1 MQKDQRGN
9 KEAVAAKN
17 AEQDQSI
24 EVFKQELADLK
35 VKVAKK
41 GEAIENMEKLDDQ
54 LSSELEQLENCN
66 QCFANECRRKN
77 SLIDR
82 QKSTLRNEE
91 AKTKATEKCLLEIQ
105 NKNIM
110 NRAAAQYEIR
120 LVKRSA
126 SKDQIKK
133 HYHKMSQLTHPDSG
147 GDEEFFKTIS
157 RAYQFLTNDAARE
170 AYNIFGLA
178 EAEKTLNNQNW

>member
-66 QCFANECRRKN
+66 QCFTNECRRKD
-77 SLIDR
+77 SLIDQ
-82 QKSTLRNEE
+82 QKSTLRNEK

-110 NRAAAQYEIR
+110 KQ
-120 LVKRSA
+120 LVCV
-126 SKDQIKK
+126 
-133 HYHKMSQLTHPDSG
+133 DSRWNQP
-147 GDEEFFKTIS
+147 EFRVFFTPGKV
-157 RAYQFLTNDAARE
+157 
-170 AYNIFGLA
+170 
-178 EAEKTLNNQNW
+178 QNWKLVNLK